1 MSGEGIDS
9 ETGYGVMSHRM
20 ESGAL
25 VRERELVAPGA
36 DGLPLGLRVATGVR
50 LTIADAA
57 LRCIARFGLAK
68 TTLDDIA
75 REAGCSRATLYRAFP
90 GGRDALAET
99 VVETEIARFFAGLA
113 ARLDGVV
120 ELEDLLVATMDEAG
134 RRIAEHAAL
143 QFLMVHEPEIVLP
156 RVAFSAFDTVLAFA
170 SAFLAPYLSPWL
182 GEEDARRV
190 GEWVARIVMS
200 YMLCPSTGGGGD
212 RSHLPDERDLRHLVR
227 SFVLPGIR
235 VLQSSTNPPASAS

>member
-1 MSGEGIDS
+1 MGP
-9 ETGYGVMSHRM
+9 
-20 ESGAL
+20 GAL
-25 VRERELVAPGA
+25 TAERELSTATGQ
-36 DGLPLGLRVATGVR
+36 GLPLELRVATGLR

-57 LRCIARFGLAK
+57 LRCIARFGTGK

-99 VVETEIARFFAGLA
+99 VVQTEIARFFLA
-113 ARLDGVV
+113 LGERLDGVDD
-120 ELEDLLVATMDEAG
+120 LEELLVSTMDEAVQ
-134 RRIAEHAAL
+134 RIGGHPAL
-143 QFLMVHEPEIVLP
+143 QFLILHEPELVLP
-156 RVAFSAFDTVLAFA
+156 RVAFSAFDTVLALA

-200 YMLCPSTGGGGD
+200 YLLCPPAAAGSRD
-212 RSHLPDERDLRHLVR
+212 RSHLPDQEYVRHLVR

-235 VLQSSTNPPASAS
+235 VLQSSTSRSATGP